1 MISNNDG
8 RNSMDSGKSEDPD
21 YMQSLARGLM
31 VLRVFENQL
40 TVTVAVA
47 AQETQLS
54 RATTRRCLLTLE
66 RCGYVSQ
73 DNGAFRLRPALLPL
87 ARAFLSSNRIVD
99 IAEPFLN
106 RLRDS
111 IGEECSLG
119 ILDDVNIIFLAR
131 AETSRIVNIAP
142 HVGTALPAYCTSI
155 GRAMLAFLP
164 AAALEDFLNHA
175 PFPKRTQY
183 TVTTGS
189 ALRKVLQRVAI
200 DGYASVDQEL
210 EIGLRSIAVPVRDSQ
225 GAVIAALNVAA
236 PAARATVKSL
246 ISLVKSQL
254 NPAAQEIGRLTR

>member
-1 MISNNDG
+1 MISSNNG

-73 DNGAFRLRPALLPL
+73 DNGTFRLRPALLPL

-106 RLRDS
+106 RL
-111 IGEECSLG
+111 
-119 ILDDVNIIFLAR
+119 
-131 AETSRIVNIAP
+131 
-142 HVGTALPAYCTSI
+142 
-155 GRAMLAFLP
+155 
-164 AAALEDFLNHA
+164 
-175 PFPKRTQY
+175 
-183 TVTTGS
+183 
-189 ALRKVLQRVAI
+189 
-200 DGYASVDQEL
+200 
-210 EIGLRSIAVPVRDSQ
+210 
-225 GAVIAALNVAA
+225 
-236 PAARATVKSL
+236 
-246 ISLVKSQL
+246 
-254 NPAAQEIGRLTR
+254 